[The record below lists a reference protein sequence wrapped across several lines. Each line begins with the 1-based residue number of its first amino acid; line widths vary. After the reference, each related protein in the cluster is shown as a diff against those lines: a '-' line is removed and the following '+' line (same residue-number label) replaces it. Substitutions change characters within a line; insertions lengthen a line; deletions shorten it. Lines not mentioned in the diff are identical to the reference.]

1 MNEAKRMVFTDKLQ
15 NKAYILD
22 LDKSQIK
29 LLNFLFNEDI
39 LSNNYYDYF
48 EDIESVL
55 MVV

>member
-39 LSNNYYDYF
+39 LSNDYYDYF

>member
-39 LSNNYYDYF
+39 LSNGYYDYF